1 MPNII
6 DGDGLQVNSLNEI
19 LNSLTNAFNN
29 IYGANI
35 NLDQNTPDAQLI
47 NVFAQ
52 ILVSYSELLQDINA
66 SFDPD
71 QAVGVILDQR
81 VKLNGITRRQG
92 VKTITNIK
100 VTFNGSATLKGQDLY
115 PIEECFSVSDNSG
128 NSLVPITTTTGV
140 NGNILT
146 VPFIAVNYGALNFTA
161 DSVTNIDTPTSG
173 VESVT
178 NLATSASDVGADEES
193 DTSLRVRRTASAEQ
207 IGGLGAIESLR
218 QAIYNTS
225 EDILYVGVE
234 ENDGD
239 TPNILDVPAHGIWI
253 VIRGAYNSADVAQAI
268 YKNRI
273 AGTPM
278 RHLEDSSSSSSSDTN
293 PEISYTIT
301 REDGTPFTAYW
312 SLAQQKDIYCR
323 ITCFILNEVLN
334 ETNVKEVISGTTLPE
349 TKELLSTTTII
360 NNLTEGID
368 NIVIS
373 SIELS
378 KDGVSWASFVQPNP
392 DEYFR
397 IPITN
402 ITVTEYNQ

>member
-6 DGDGLQVNSLNEI
+6 DGNGLQVNSLNEI
-19 LNSLTNAFNN
+19 LTSLTNAFNN

-35 NLDQNTPDAQLI
+35 NLDQNTPDAQMI

-81 VKLNGITRRQG
+81 VKLNGITRKQG
-92 VKTITNIK
+92 VKTITNIL
-100 VTFNGSATLKGQDLY
+100 VTFDGSATLKGLDLY
-115 PIEECFSVSDNSG
+115 STDECFKVSDNPG
-128 NSLVPITTTTGV
+128 NSLVPIATTTGV
-140 NGNILT
+140 NGNVLT
-146 VPFIAVNYGALNFTA
+146 VPFIAVNYGALNFTEG
-161 DSVTNIDTPTSG
+161 SITNIDTPTIG
-173 VESVT
+173 VASVS
-178 NLATSASDVGADEES
+178 NLATELSDVGSDEES
-193 DTSLRVRRTASAEQ
+193 DTSLRVRRTVSAEQ
-207 IGGLGAIESLR
+207 IGGLGATESLR
-218 QAIYNTS
+218 QSIYNTS
-225 EDILYVGVE
+225 QDISYVGVE

-239 TPNILDVPAHGIWI
+239 TEDIFGIPPHGIWI
-253 VIRGAYNSADVAQAI
+253 VVNGAFNSEDVAQAI

-278 RHLEDSSSSSSSDTN
+278 RHLEESSSSSGE
-293 PEISYTIT
+293 EITEYAYPVT
-301 REDGTPFTAYW
+301 REDGTQFMAYW
-312 SLAQQKDIYCR
+312 SRAKEKNIYCK
-323 ITCFILNEVLN
+323 ITCFILNEVMS
-334 ETNVKEVISGTTLPE
+334 EQNVKNVISGTTLPE
-349 TKELLSTTTII
+349 TKETLSTTTII
-360 NNLTEGID
+360 NNLTEAIP

-378 KDGVSWASFVQPNP
+378 QDGVGWASFATPNP

-397 IPITN
+397 IPVEN